1 MAEEKMVKVAEL
13 RTAVAQRLPGG
24 RRGKFYGPGKN
35 IEIPA
40 SLARSLGLTPVKQDE
55 ARVLALA
62 GSTEEDRKAA
72 AAREGKRGEAKAPP
86 ARKRIDD
93 QGRTKGIKAP
103 DGTEVVGAKAGKD
116 AKADK
121 ATGASDYSKWSN
133 DDLKAEADALG
144 VEVTRE
150 EGKSGDPVKADY
162 VRALEAH
169 RAQQ

>member
-24 RRGKFYGPGKN
+24 RRGRFYGPGKN

-55 ARVLALA
+55 ARVMALA
-62 GSTEEDRKAA
+62 GPTEEERKAA

-93 QGRTKGIKAP
+93 QGRTKGIRGP
-103 DGTEVVGAKAGKD
+103 DGTEVAGATATND
-116 AKADK
+116 ANGEEVAY
-121 ATGASDYSKWSN
+121 AKWSKK
-133 DDLKAEADALG
+133 DLAAEADALG
-144 VEVTRE
+144 VEVKGQDDKEPT
-150 EGKSGDPVKADY
+150 KDDY
-162 VRALEAH
+162 VQALEAH
-169 RAQQ
+169 RAKQ